1 MAPTKPPAGK
11 GRKDGV
17 GGKDPLALVESVL
30 SEEQLQTVSKQVDL
44 IVGGGEYT
52 LTLVQCAEELRYFF
66 QIVFSYLKND

>member
-1 MAPTKPPAGK
+1 MVPTKPPPGK

-44 IVGGGEYT
+44 IVGGGECT
-52 LTLVQCAEELRYFF
+52 LTLVQCVEELRYFF
-66 QIVFSYLKND
+66 QIVFRI